1 MTPIVKT
8 KEDIDKKIQMEF
20 EHLVYFEFKNKK
32 DAMKEAKEIIESQYK
47 AVINKLIEEGKY

>member
-32 DAMKEAKEIIESQYK
+32 DATKEAKEIIESQYK